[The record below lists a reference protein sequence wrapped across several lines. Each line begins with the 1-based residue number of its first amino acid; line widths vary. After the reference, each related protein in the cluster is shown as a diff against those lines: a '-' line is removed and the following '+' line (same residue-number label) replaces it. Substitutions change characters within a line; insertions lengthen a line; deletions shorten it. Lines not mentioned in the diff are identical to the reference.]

1 MGCRGLPRPRV
12 PRLVRLNLV
21 HKESHQYVDVV
32 RTLVECDLAQAQAR
46 DSNIATFESACDQ
59 GSRPPRRRRPPGPSA
74 SSLIEPAWNPT
85 SRQGPVALG
94 LRAGSR
100 PWGRGARKVRVRFAY

>member
-12 PRLVRLNLV
+12 PRLVRLDLV

-46 DSNIATFESACDQ
+46 DSNVATFEPACDQ
-59 GSRPPRRRRPPGPSA
+59 GSRPPRRRPPRTVCLESDRACLESNFAPRACGARPPRRES
-74 SSLIEPAWNPT
+74 
-85 SRQGPVALG
+85 ALG
-94 LRAGSR
+94 KGR
-100 PWGRGARKVRVRFAY
+100 P